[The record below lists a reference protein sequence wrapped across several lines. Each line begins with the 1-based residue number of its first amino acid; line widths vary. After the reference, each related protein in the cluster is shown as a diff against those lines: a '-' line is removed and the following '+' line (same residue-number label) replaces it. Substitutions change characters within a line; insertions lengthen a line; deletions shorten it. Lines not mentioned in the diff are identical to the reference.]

1 MYQSI
6 LKDISEVLKPLG
18 IPIETGVFTNKAP
31 DEYLVLIPMSDIFDH
46 YADNLPRAELQEVR
60 LSLFSKG
67 NYQKRKNEVV
77 STLLDA
83 DFTITDRRYIGYEED
98 TGFHHF
104 AIDAA
109 KVYSLNDF
117 K

>member
-1 MYQSI
+1 MNHSI
-6 LKDISEVLKPLG
+6 LKDISEVLEPLG
-18 IPIETGVFTNKAP
+18 IPIETGVFSDKPP
-31 DEYLVLIPMSDIFDH
+31 DEYIVLIPMSDIFEH
-46 YADNLPRAELQEVR
+46 YGDDLPGAEVQEVR

-77 STLLDA
+77 FILLSA

-104 AIDAA
+104 AVDVA
-109 KVYSLNDF
+109 KVYDLSI
-117 K
+117 